1 MSGVLDASVIGS
13 CLTGGLVGA
22 SCAGEYVGA
31 SYAGECVGASYAGE
45 YVGASYAG
53 GATGRRWPE
62 TLRAHPCALDGGH
75 PWPPT
80 FRPAPPRHP
89 ALNVAVNPGLWSG
102 AYLTEEIPGLL
113 LGCLQR
119 AAVEAVWGWGRSCG
133 TVGGHGWPPPSLQGR
148 TRGGSRN
155 SGPTAILPAPN
166 SKPTIS
172 TRANKPAARNVNQ

>member
-13 CLTGGLVGA
+13 CLAGGLVGA
-22 SCAGEYVGA
+22 SCAGE
-31 SYAGECVGASYAGE
+31 CVGASYAGAC
-45 YVGASYAG
+45 VGASYAG

-89 ALNVAVNPGLWSG
+89 ALNVAVNLDLWRVHHQIVNK
-102 AYLTEEIPGLL
+102 ARLL
-113 LGCLQR
+113 LGSLQR
-119 AAVEAVWGWGRSCG
+119 AGVEAVWGWGLSCG
-133 TVGGHGWPPPSLQGR
+133 TVGGHGWPPPSLHGR

-166 SKPTIS
+166 PKPTIS
-172 TRANKPAARNVNQ
+172 TRANETAARNNQ

>member
-13 CLTGGLVGA
+13 CPVGGVVGA
-22 SCAGEYVGA
+22 SCAGE
-31 SYAGECVGASYAGE
+31 CVGASF
-45 YVGASYAG
+45 SG

-62 TLRAHPCALDGGH
+62 TLRARPCALDDGH

-89 ALNVAVNPGLWSG
+89 TLNVAVNLGLWSVHHQIVNN
-102 AYLTEEIPGLL
+102 ARLL
-113 LGCLQR
+113 LGPLQR

-133 TVGGHGWPPPSLQGR
+133 TVGGHGSPPPSLHGR

-155 SGPTAILPAPN
+155 SGPTATLPAPN
-166 SKPTIS
+166 PKPAIS